1 MKTTIQLALALMI
14 SLSGLGYASAYDQ
27 KQTAGTPPTCSSHGA
42 PPMRTVQPVTK
53 VPSCSKGKVLSFEQN
68 GVTRYAC
75 LNLPRQSEQEIN
87 RASTRQWP
95 LLVYLHGSLTTPDS
109 LYRAGR
115 NLFSLHDEYPLSGDA
130 EVKGFIVL
138 SPEGRRAEAWPSESA
153 HTGKG
158 FHWDE
163 WHRDPATNLDA
174 QAIDRFI
181 EKTIATGKVDSKRIY
196 VFGWS
201 NGAYM
206 ATLYGMWRSDR
217 IAAIGQYAG
226 ADPWS
231 RTPCPVAMTSERKV
245 PIVTIR
251 NLCDALVPCASTS
264 AWSSALTEQQW
275 PFKLQS
281 LDWKGAPSDAECS
294 ATCSKAKGLYE
305 HVRWPEKAVLKDSL
319 LAFLKQY
326 TLP

>member
-1 MKTTIQLALALMI
+1 
-14 SLSGLGYASAYDQ
+14 
-27 KQTAGTPPTCSSHGA
+27 
-42 PPMRTVQPVTK
+42 MRTAQPVTN
-53 VPSCSKGKVLSFEQN
+53 V
-68 GVTRYAC
+68 
-75 LNLPRQSEQEIN
+75 
-87 RASTRQWP
+87 
-95 LLVYLHGSLTTPDS
+95 
-109 LYRAGR
+109 
-115 NLFSLHDEYPLSGDA
+115 
-130 EVKGFIVL
+130 
-138 SPEGRRAEAWPSESA
+138 
-153 HTGKG
+153 
-158 FHWDE
+158 
-163 WHRDPATNLDA
+163 DA

-181 EKTIATGKVDSKRIY
+181 EQTIATGKVDPKRIY
-196 VFGWS
+196 IFGWS

-206 ATLYGMWRSDR
+206 AALYGMWRSDR

-231 RTPCPVAMTSERKV
+231 RTPCPVQMTSERQV
-245 PIVTIR
+245 PIVTMR

-264 AWSSALTEQQW
+264 ARATTLTEQHW

-305 HVRWPEKAVLKDSL
+305 HIRWPEKAVLKDSL